1 MPGTP
6 HPTHGLRRP
15 SQPTSPTPSD
25 PRFHLGSSLVDG
37 DSVGSGSASASG
49 SHGYGYAQHPLML
62 RSASSSASTS
72 SLLERALLSA
82 GSYVGGGVSRMLAS
96 GNNSPNGSEASS
108 GGGLGQDVGP
118 GSHPLK
124 HGWNSAGEESSGDEI
139 DDDDQER
146 NRGRLASSGAMTGQ
160 PDGARLSPAEGSG
173 LAQPKLERKPSSASS
188 RRAVASAGSSRHDP
202 EFSSLHPSSANG
214 QPSSSAGDDDRSSSA
229 TDGQSGPSMLSVS
242 STPAH
247 SQPSTST
254 ASLSTTTAPTT
265 TSSGTVGGGGKAC
278 SSTAGSDAGGGSA
291 SAAASTATSGSDA
304 PVQAGLKGMAQAA
317 RQAKAA
323 SAAGQTGL
331 LGANEHGVDTTSL
344 DANDTDVDGTGRSA
358 GEEVEH
364 PLSERNLDRRGYHSF
379 LCLGRPFHVE
389 KRWKLVRGASLLS
402 EQSFGRP
409 ARSDLAVRCLQS
421 SARAPTVSS
430 FPPRTR
436 FRAKRLRSR

>member
-25 PRFHLGSSLVDG
+25 PRFHLGSGVLDG
-37 DSVGSGSASASG
+37 DSVGSGSASG
-49 SHGYGYAQHPLML
+49 SYGYGHAQHPLTL

-82 GSYVGGGVSRMLAS
+82 GSYVGGGVSRMLMS
-96 GNNSPNGSEASS
+96 GNNSPNEGSDASS
-108 GGGLGQDVGP
+108 GGGLGHDGGP

-124 HGWNSAGEESSGDEI
+124 HGWNSAGEES
-139 DDDDQER
+139 DDDDDDGDDRQGDR
-146 NRGRLASSGAMTGQ
+146 PASSEATSAQ
-160 PDGARLSPAEGSG
+160 SDGARRALSSEDAGEDS
-173 LAQPKLERKPSSASS
+173 QPKLERKTSAASS
-188 RRAVASAGSSRHDP
+188 RRVAASAGSSHHDADRLMSADGGTDRP
-202 EFSSLHPSSANG
+202 NSST
-214 QPSSSAGDDDRSSSA
+214 GDEGSE
-229 TDGQSGPSMLSVS
+229 TDGQNGPSMLSVG

-265 TSSGTVGGGGKAC
+265 TSSGTVGGGKAC

-291 SAAASTATSGSDA
+291 SAAASTATSASDA
-304 PVQAGLKGMAQAA
+304 PVRAGLKGMAQAA

-331 LGANEHGVDTTSL
+331 LGANEHGVDTLCLETN
-344 DANDTDVDGTGRSA
+344 DADVDGASGSA
-358 GEEVEH
+358 GGGGAEVEH

-389 KRWKLVRGASLLS
+389 KRWKLVRGASPWS
-402 EQSFGRP
+402 GWAQSGSVVLYQI
-409 ARSDLAVRCLQS
+409 A
-421 SARAPTVSS
+421 
-430 FPPRTR
+430 
-436 FRAKRLRSR
+436 